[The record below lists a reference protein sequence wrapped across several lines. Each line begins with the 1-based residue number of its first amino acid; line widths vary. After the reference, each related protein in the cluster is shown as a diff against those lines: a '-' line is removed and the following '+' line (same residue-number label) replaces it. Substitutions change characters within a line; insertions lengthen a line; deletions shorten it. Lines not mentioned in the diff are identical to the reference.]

1 VKKMKKIL
9 LMAMVGALAFAGAAL
24 AQQKKTVKVEKLTGT
39 VVSVDA
45 KAGKLTLKVGE
56 KEKALTAEAKL
67 LEGVNPGDKV
77 EVEVAGTKVK
87 SLKKVE
93 APQAPAPAPAAPP
106 AQPK

>member
-1 VKKMKKIL
+1 MKKIL

-24 AQQKKTVKVEKLTGT
+24 AQQKKKTVKVEKLTGT

-45 KAGKLTLKVGE
+45 KAGKLTLKVDE

-67 LEGVNPGDKV
+67 LEGVNAGDKV

>member
-1 VKKMKKIL
+1 MKKIL

-67 LEGVNPGDKV
+67 LEGVNAGDKV